1 MYRSWL
7 GVLLKIH
14 ARICAFMLSISFRT
28 IVSHNSQNKKISNG
42 QIYCTMK
49 VWKSRRFCYIIPS
62 FVVFFFRIYLFLYE
76 RILKWLIMIAISY
89 NVILTFLSY
98 VIYNVDSKI
107 FNSTAL
113 FVSFRHPFKI
123 FLQNVTFY

>member
-1 MYRSWL
+1 MVGCIIKNSCTYMCFYVKHFVQNNCFPQFAKQKNQQRANIL
-7 GVLLKIH
+7 HHEGVKIASFLLYN
-14 ARICAFMLSISFRT
+14 SI
-28 IVSHNSQNKKISNG
+28 
-42 QIYCTMK
+42 
-49 VWKSRRFCYIIPS
+49 FCR
-62 FVVFFFRIYLFLYE
+62 FFFRIYLFLYE

-98 VIYNVDSKI
+98 VIYDVDSKI